1 MKAALTRRVKKLEAK
16 STVSTLVYVTF
27 SKFDMQK
34 SKPSRETC
42 RKIGQRNIKAVK
54 AMRSARAAGKD
65 IWKSVDKNDVF
76 LDDDSYYREDDP
88 NMTHDDWVKLLQDYK
103 VDN

>member
-1 MKAALTRRVKKLEAK
+1 MKAVLTRRVKKLETK
-16 STVSTLVYVTF
+16 TTVSTLVWVTF

-54 AMRSARAAGKD
+54 AMRAAQAAGIGFQKL
-65 IWKSVDKNDVF
+65 KKKNGAC
-76 LDDDSYYREDDP
+76 LDDDDCFCQGGP
-88 NMTHDDWVKLLQDYK
+88 NMTHDDWVKLMEFYP
-103 VDN
+103 